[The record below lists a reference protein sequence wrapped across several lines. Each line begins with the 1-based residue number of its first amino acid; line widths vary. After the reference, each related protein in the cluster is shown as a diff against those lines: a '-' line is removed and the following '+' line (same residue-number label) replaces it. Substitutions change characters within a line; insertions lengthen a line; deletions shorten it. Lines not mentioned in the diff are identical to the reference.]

1 MTPGNT
7 AILIGL
13 GLFWAIVFALRSAYL
28 AGVRDTRSI
37 WQDHLGPPAAD
48 RPAHRAAGHHRPGAA

>member
-37 WQDHLGPPAAD
+37 WQDHLEVEPDGMLGSD
-48 RPAHRAAGHHRPGAA
+48 GGG